1 MGRAGI
7 DKKQISRDFKMKEK
21 KLFIVDTL
29 VTFRNRYVVE
39 AESLEHAYDEVS
51 MLDSGHE
58 DDYFEPFSQLQLTET
73 IIEGRKISYKKF
85 HKLVEALENDENPR
99 ESGSPWMGEQLIRV
113 IDYNDG
119 RTPKVDIPMCDE
131 E

>member
-1 MGRAGI
+1 
-7 DKKQISRDFKMKEK
+7 MKDT

-39 AESLEHAYDEVS
+39 ARSLEDAYDEVT
-51 MLDSGHE
+51 MVDSGHE

-73 IIEGRKISYKKF
+73 IIEGRKISHKKLD
-85 HKLVEALENDENPR
+85 KMLEALENNENPR
-99 ESGSPWMGEQLIRV
+99 ESGSHWMGEQMIRV
-113 IDYNDG
+113 INYNDH
-119 RTPKVDIPMCDE
+119 RAPKVEIPLCDE